1 MRIPQFTQGTPYREH
16 LTCPGLWSRRRFTHG
31 ARSYGPATVTVIE
44 QILNR
49 HAIEAQGY
57 LDCQNILN
65 GIGKRNRRRLEAA
78 CQDIVNRNAY
88 PTYTTVKRVLAAI
101 DSDTKKPA
109 VVTPAASTRKP
120 AAAAE
125 PSVDVFVR
133 DASHYGQQTGL

>member
-1 MRIPQFTQGTPYREH
+1 MVAALVHRPCPQLRTG
-16 LTCPGLWSRRRFTHG
+16 HG
-31 ARSYGPATVTVIE
+31 DGDRIE
-44 QILNR
+44 QILDR

-57 LDCQNILN
+57 LDAQNILN
-65 GIGKRNRRRLEAA
+65 GLGKRNRQRLEAA
-78 CQDIVNRNAY
+78 CQEIVNRNAY

-120 AAAAE
+120 ARAAQ

-133 DASHYGQQTGL
+133 DASHYGQQGGL